1 MASFG
6 EMARGEGSGVSLRKR
21 RTTSLDNEQG
31 VKACL
36 LGLDWQTSRLD
47 SEGGNLLWFPNW
59 VALFIS
65 HRARDMPQQ

>member
-21 RTTSLDNEQG
+21 RTTSLDSEHG

-47 SEGGNLLWFPNW
+47 SGGGNLLWFPNW